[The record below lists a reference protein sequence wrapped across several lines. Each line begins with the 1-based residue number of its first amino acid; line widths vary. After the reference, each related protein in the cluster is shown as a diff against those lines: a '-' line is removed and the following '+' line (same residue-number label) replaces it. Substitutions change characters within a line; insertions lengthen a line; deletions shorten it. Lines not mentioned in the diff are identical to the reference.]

1 MTLLRRTFGM
11 AIGLM
16 LISSVA
22 ISAAGPQTPDE
33 WFAAGQQAV
42 QEAKGLKANLTH
54 ATNVILFIGD
64 GMGIAT
70 VTASRILEGQ
80 LRGESGEENLL
91 SFEKFPY
98 VALSKTYSADQ
109 QTADSAPTMTAMV
122 TGVKTNDGFLSVNQN
137 GVRRDPTTVTNNKLT
152 TILELAEDKGLS
164 TGVVTTTRVTHAT
177 PAACYAHTV
186 ERDWEGDADLSPA
199 AQAAGFADIARQ
211 LIEFSHGD
219 GLEVAL
225 GGGRSKFLPNTMDDP
240 EDQGTKGSRLDG
252 RDLTAEW
259 LKKPQAAYAWN
270 KSQLE
275 AINPANTSHLL
286 GLFERSHMKY
296 EVDRATDTGGEPSL
310 SEMTSKAIDILAK
323 NPQGFFLMV
332 EGGRIDHAHHA
343 SNAYRALTETIEFSR
358 AVKVALE
365 KTDAQKTLII
375 VTADHSHVLTIAGYA
390 KRGNPILG
398 KVIYPDQTELAKDL
412 LGLPY
417 TTLSYANGPGYTGAS
432 DKQPQGP
439 KRFPH
444 EPSSSTGITAGRPDL
459 TTVDTTAPNYLQEA
473 PVPLS
478 AETHGGEDVAI
489 YATGPGAY
497 LVHGVQEQ
505 NVIFHII
512 KDSLF

>member
-1 MTLLRRTFGM
+1 MTFFKRTLGM
-11 AIGLM
+11 AVSM
-16 LISSVA
+16 VLISSVVT
-22 ISAAGPQTPDE
+22 SAAGPQTPAD
-33 WFAAGQQAV
+33 WFTGGQQAV
-42 QEAKGLKANLTH
+42 TEAKSLKANLNH

-109 QTADSAPTMTAMV
+109 QVSDSAPTMTAMV

-199 AQAAGFADIARQ
+199 AQAAGFPDIARQ
-211 LIEFSHGD
+211 LLEFSHGD

-225 GGGRSKFLPNTMDDP
+225 GGGRSKFLPNTTEDP

-259 LKKPQAAYAWN
+259 LKKPQAAYVWD
-270 KSQLE
+270 KSQLD

-296 EVDRATDTGGEPSL
+296 EVDRATNTGGEPSL

-343 SNAYRALTETIEFSR
+343 GDAYRALNETIEFSR

-375 VTADHSHVLTIAGYA
+375 VTADHSHVLTIAGYP
-390 KRGNPILG
+390 KRGNSILG
-398 KVIYPDQTELAKDL
+398 KVIYPGQSEPAKDL

-439 KRFPH
+439 KSFPH
-444 EPSSSTGITAGRPDL
+444 EPGSSTGITAGRPDL
-459 TTVDTTAPNYLQEA
+459 TTVDTMAPNYLQEA
-473 PVPLS
+473 PVPLG

>member
-1 MTLLRRTFGM
+1 MLFGRRALGIAISLVLASPL
-11 AIGLM
+11 AIG
-16 LISSVA
+16 
-22 ISAAGPQTPDE
+22 AAGSHTPTE

-42 QEAKGLKANLTH
+42 KEAKGLKANLNH

-70 VTASRILEGQ
+70 VTAARILEGQ
-80 LRGESGEENLL
+80 MRKESGEENLL

-98 VALSKTYSADQ
+98 VALSKTYSVDQ
-109 QTADSAPTMTAMV
+109 QTADSAPTMTAIV

-137 GVRRDPTTVTNNKLT
+137 GVRRDHTSVTGNQLT
-152 TILELAEDKGLS
+152 TILELAEDKGLA

-199 AQAAGFADIARQ
+199 ARTAGFPDIARQ

-225 GGGRSKFLPNTMDDP
+225 GGGRSKFLPNTTDDP
-240 EDQGTKGSRLDG
+240 EDPGTKGSRLDG

-259 LKKPQAAYAWN
+259 LKKPQAVYVWN
-270 KSQLE
+270 KGQFD
-275 AINPANTSHLL
+275 AINPAKTSHLL

-310 SEMTSKAIDILAK
+310 AEMTGKAIDILAK
-323 NPQGFFLMV
+323 NKKGFFLMV

-343 SNAYRALTETIEFSR
+343 GNAYRALTETIEFSR
-358 AVKVALE
+358 AVKTALE
-365 KTDAQKTLII
+365 KTNAQKTLII

-398 KVIYPDQTELAKDL
+398 KAIYPGQTEPAKDL

-432 DKQPQGP
+432 DKQPQGA
-439 KRFPH
+439 KSFPH

-459 TTVDTTAPNYLQEA
+459 TTVETTAPNYQQEA
-473 PVPLS
+473 TVPLS
-478 AETHGGEDVAI
+478 SETHGGEDVAI

-497 LVHGVQEQ
+497 LLHGVQEQ
-505 NVIFHII
+505 NVIFHLM

>member
-1 MTLLRRTFGM
+1 
-11 AIGLM
+11 
-16 LISSVA
+16 
-22 ISAAGPQTPDE
+22 
-33 WFAAGQQAV
+33 
-42 QEAKGLKANLTH
+42 
-54 ATNVILFIGD
+54 
-64 GMGIAT
+64 
-70 VTASRILEGQ
+70 
-80 LRGESGEENLL
+80 
-91 SFEKFPY
+91 
-98 VALSKTYSADQ
+98 
-109 QTADSAPTMTAMV
+109 MTAMV

-137 GVRRDPTTVTNNKLT
+137 GVRRDHTTVTGNQLT

-186 ERDWEGDADLSPA
+186 ERDWEDDADLSPA
-199 AQAAGFADIARQ
+199 ARTAGFSDIARQ

-240 EDQGTKGSRLDG
+240 EDQGTKGSRLDD
-252 RDLTAEW
+252 RDLPAEW
-259 LKKPQAAYAWN
+259 LKKPQAAYVWN
-270 KSQLE
+270 KSQFA

-286 GLFERSHMKY
+286 GLFERSHMNY

-343 SNAYRALTETIEFSR
+343 GNAYRALTETIEFSR
-358 AVKVALE
+358 AVKIALE
-365 KTDAQKTLII
+365 KTDAQKTLVI

-398 KVIYPDQTELAKDL
+398 KVIYPDQTELATDL
-412 LGLPY
+412 SGHPY

-432 DKQPQGP
+432 DKQPQGS
-439 KRFPH
+439 KSYPH
-444 EPSSSTGITAGRPDL
+444 EPSSATGITTGRPDL
-459 TTVDTTAPNYLQEA
+459 TTIDTTAPNYLQEA
-473 PVPLS
+473 TIPLS
-478 AETHGGEDVAI
+478 SETHGGEDVAI

-497 LVHGVQEQ
+497 LLHGVQEQ
-505 NVIFHII
+505 NVIFHIM

>member
-1 MTLLRRTFGM
+1 
-11 AIGLM
+11 
-16 LISSVA
+16 VW
-22 ISAAGPQTPDE
+22 D
-33 WFAAGQQAV
+33 
-42 QEAKGLKANLTH
+42 
-54 ATNVILFIGD
+54 
-64 GMGIAT
+64 
-70 VTASRILEGQ
+70 
-80 LRGESGEENLL
+80 
-91 SFEKFPY
+91 
-98 VALSKTYSADQ
+98 
-109 QTADSAPTMTAMV
+109 
-122 TGVKTNDGFLSVNQN
+122 
-137 GVRRDPTTVTNNKLT
+137 
-152 TILELAEDKGLS
+152 
-164 TGVVTTTRVTHAT
+164 
-177 PAACYAHTV
+177 
-186 ERDWEGDADLSPA
+186 
-199 AQAAGFADIARQ
+199 
-211 LIEFSHGD
+211 
-219 GLEVAL
+219 
-225 GGGRSKFLPNTMDDP
+225 
-240 EDQGTKGSRLDG
+240 
-252 RDLTAEW
+252 
-259 LKKPQAAYAWN
+259 

-343 SNAYRALTETIEFSR
+343 GDAYRALNETIEFSR

-375 VTADHSHVLTIAGYA
+375 VTADHSHVLTIAGYP
-390 KRGNPILG
+390 KRGNSILG
-398 KVIYPDQTELAKDL
+398 KVIYPGQTEPAKDL

-439 KRFPH
+439 KSFPH
-444 EPSSSTGITAGRPDL
+444 EPSASTGITAGRPDL

-473 PVPLS
+473 PVPLG
-478 AETHGGEDVAI
+478 AETHGGEDVVI